1 MRSSGRR
8 CPPGVICLENI
19 TIMFICVIILIV
31 GGGIYL
37 CRQGHRF
44 NGQAQQTQAQH
55 RFNGQAHHRFNGQ
68 SQQTQ
73 AQQTQAPAQQ
83 HIYMEQQAKKGSGND
98 VFFDLYKAPL
108 RDDRCFNQGT
118 RDVRGS
124 VPINVS
130 TQSCDE
136 APYRQIGILTRHG
149 GKDETILP
157 LMGRPLFLRRDK
169 WNFYT
174 LNDKNNMIKL
184 PVKVKGKS
192 GTSEIGC
199 DNVYSGDIVFVEGY
213 NDAFK
218 VTTYDNDIVRYL
230 PSL

>member
-1 MRSSGRR
+1 MPRR
-8 CPPGVICLENI
+8 CPPGVVCIENV
-19 TIMFICVIILIV
+19 TILIICVIFLII

-37 CRQGHRF
+37 L
-44 NGQAQQTQAQH
+44 
-55 RFNGQAHHRFNGQ
+55 Q
-68 SQQTQ
+68 SKSSIKNNIMVLPNSN
-73 AQQTQAPAQQ
+73 ASAPRVQRE
-83 HIYMEQQAKKGSGND
+83 IRGRGDD
-98 VFFDLYKAPL
+98 VFFDIYQPPL
-108 RDDRCFNQGT
+108 RNDRCLNGNGS
-118 RDVRGS
+118 DIRGA

-130 TQSCDE
+130 TQSCDD
-136 APYRQIGILTRHG
+136 APYRQLGILTRYG

-157 LMGRPLFLRRDK
+157 LMGRPLFSRRDK

-184 PVKVKGKS
+184 PVKVKGRS
-192 GTSEIGC
+192 GTSETGC

-218 VTTYDNDIVRYL
+218 VTTYDNDVMRYL

>member
-1 MRSSGRR
+1 MPRR
-8 CPPGVICLENI
+8 CPPGVLCIENV
-19 TIMFICVIILIV
+19 TIMFICVIFIIL

-37 CRQGHRF
+37 YNHKQLPQPSEVRGIRNNITVMPMEHR
-44 NGQAQQTQAQH
+44 
-55 RFNGQAHHRFNGQ
+55 
-68 SQQTQ
+68 
-73 AQQTQAPAQQ
+73 
-83 HIYMEQQAKKGSGND
+83 EKGTGND
-98 VFFDLYKAPL
+98 VFFDIYKAPL
-108 RDDRCFNQGT
+108 RDDRCFTGGG
-118 RDVRGS
+118 DIRGA

-130 TQSCDE
+130 TQSCDD
-136 APYRQIGILTRHG
+136 AKYRQLGILTRYG

-157 LMGRPLFLRRDK
+157 LMGRPLFSRRDK

-184 PVKVKGKS
+184 PVKVKGRS

-199 DNVYSGDIVFVEGY
+199 DNVYTGDIVFVEGY

-218 VTTYDNDIVRYL
+218 VTTYDNDVMRYL

>member
-1 MRSSGRR
+1 MFLCVIFLILGGSIYLYNRRPSSSFSREAQKD
-8 CPPGVICLENI
+8 VNN
-19 TIMFICVIILIV
+19 TIMFM
-31 GGGIYL
+31 
-37 CRQGHRF
+37 
-44 NGQAQQTQAQH
+44 GQNSQMPQQ
-55 RFNGQAHHRFNGQ
+55 
-68 SQQTQ
+68 
-73 AQQTQAPAQQ
+73 
-83 HIYMEQQAKKGSGND
+83 KGRGND
-98 VFFDLYKAPL
+98 VFYDIYKAPL
-108 RDDRCFNQGT
+108 RDDRCITYSG
-118 RDVRGS
+118 DMRGA

-130 TQSCDE
+130 TQSCDD
-136 APYRQIGILTRHG
+136 APYRQLGILTRYG

-157 LMGRPLFLRRDK
+157 LMGRPLFMKRDK

-174 LNDKNNMIKL
+174 MNDKNNMIKL

-199 DNVYSGDIVFVEGY
+199 DNLYTGDIVFVEGY

>member
-1 MRSSGRR
+1 MSRRR
-8 CPPGVICLENI
+8 CPPGVLCIENV
-19 TIMFICVIILIV
+19 TIMFICVIFLII
-31 GGGIYL
+31 GGAVYFYTKKAPNANPSQVKNNIIVTQPRAYE
-37 CRQGHRF
+37 RT
-44 NGQAQQTQAQH
+44 NEKGQ
-55 RFNGQAHHRFNGQ
+55 
-68 SQQTQ
+68 
-73 AQQTQAPAQQ
+73 
-83 HIYMEQQAKKGSGND
+83 GND
-98 VFFDLYKAPL
+98 VFFDIYKAPL
-108 RDDRCFNQGT
+108 RDDRCLTTSG
-118 RDVRGS
+118 DMRGA

-130 TQSCDE
+130 TQSCDD
-136 APYRQIGILTRHG
+136 AKYRQLGILTRYG

-157 LMGRPLFLRRDK
+157 LMGRPLFSKRDK

-192 GTSEIGC
+192 GTSEYGC
-199 DNVYSGDIVFVEGY
+199 DNVYTGDIVFVEGY

>member
-1 MRSSGRR
+1 MARR
-8 CPPGVICLENI
+8 CPPGVLCIENV
-19 TIMFICVIILIV
+19 TILFICVIFIIL
-31 GGGIYL
+31 GGSIYFYN
-37 CRQGHRF
+37 RRPRYEDSISDKDKINNTIMF
-44 NGQAQQTQAQH
+44 MPPRDQA
-55 RFNGQAHHRFNGQ
+55 RGRGD
-68 SQQTQ
+68 
-73 AQQTQAPAQQ
+73 
-83 HIYMEQQAKKGSGND
+83 D
-98 VFFDLYKAPL
+98 VFYDLYKAPL
-108 RDDRCFNQGT
+108 RDDRCMTSSG
-118 RDVRGS
+118 DMRGA

-130 TQSCDE
+130 TQSCGD
-136 APYRQIGILTRHG
+136 AAYRQLGILTRYG

-157 LMGRPLFLRRDK
+157 LMGRPLFSKRDK

-192 GTSEIGC
+192 GTSEYGC

>member
-1 MRSSGRR
+1 MPRR
-8 CPPGVICLENI
+8 CPPGVLCVENV
-19 TIMFICVIILIV
+19 TIMFICIIVLIV
-31 GGGIYL
+31 GGGVYL
-37 CRQGHRF
+37 CR
-44 NGQAQQTQAQH
+44 NKQAQQHMQPKQYVMLPEH
-55 RFNGQAHHRFNGQ
+55 RTPQ
-68 SQQTQ
+68 
-73 AQQTQAPAQQ
+73 
-83 HIYMEQQAKKGSGND
+83 MKGVGDD

-108 RDDRCFNQGT
+108 RDDRCIT
-118 RDVRGS
+118 DVRGG

-130 TQSCDE
+130 TQSCDD
-136 APYRQIGILTRHG
+136 AKYRQVGILTRYG

-199 DNVYSGDIVFVEGY
+199 DNVYTGDIVFVEGY

-218 VTTYDNDIVRYL
+218 VTTYDNDVVRYL

>member
-1 MRSSGRR
+1 MPRR
-8 CPPGVICLENI
+8 CPPGVLCIDLFYIGVIGLILIGGLYLLYNKPGHMQGHMQGQYMQGQYKQEWQNNI
-19 TIMFICVIILIV
+19 TFTTPQKGV
-31 GGGIYL
+31 G
-37 CRQGHRF
+37 
-44 NGQAQQTQAQH
+44 
-55 RFNGQAHHRFNGQ
+55 
-68 SQQTQ
+68 
-73 AQQTQAPAQQ
+73 
-83 HIYMEQQAKKGSGND
+83 ED
-98 VFFDLYKAPL
+98 VFFDIYKAPL
-108 RDDRCFNQGT
+108 RDDRCFTGGG
-118 RDVRGS
+118 DIRGA

-130 TQSCDE
+130 TQSCDD
-136 APYRQIGILTRHG
+136 AKYRQLGILTRYG

-157 LMGRPLFLRRDK
+157 LMGRPLFSKRDK

-192 GTSEIGC
+192 GTSEYGC

>member
-1 MRSSGRR
+1 MSRRR
-8 CPPGVICLENI
+8 CPPGVLCIENV
-19 TIMFICVIILIV
+19 TIMFICVIFLIL
-31 GGGIYL
+31 GGAVY
-37 CRQGHRF
+37 F
-44 NGQAQQTQAQH
+44 YTKKAPNA
-55 RFNGQAHHRFNGQ
+55 NQ
-68 SQQTQ
+68 SQVKNNIIVTQ
-73 AQQTQAPAQQ
+73 PRAN
-83 HIYMEQQAKKGSGND
+83 EKGQGND
-98 VFFDLYKAPL
+98 VFFDIYKAPL
-108 RDDRCFNQGT
+108 RDDRCLTTSG
-118 RDVRGS
+118 DMRGA

-130 TQSCDE
+130 TQSCDD
-136 APYRQIGILTRHG
+136 AKYRQLGILTRYG

-157 LMGRPLFLRRDK
+157 LMGRPLFSKRDK

-192 GTSEIGC
+192 GTSEYGC
-199 DNVYSGDIVFVEGY
+199 DNVYTGDIVFVEGY

>member
-1 MRSSGRR
+1 MQGQCMQGQYRQGQYM
-8 CPPGVICLENI
+8 PGQYKQEWQNNI
-19 TIMFICVIILIV
+19 TFTTPQKGV
-31 GGGIYL
+31 G
-37 CRQGHRF
+37 
-44 NGQAQQTQAQH
+44 
-55 RFNGQAHHRFNGQ
+55 
-68 SQQTQ
+68 
-73 AQQTQAPAQQ
+73 
-83 HIYMEQQAKKGSGND
+83 ED
-98 VFFDLYKAPL
+98 VFFDIYKAPL
-108 RDDRCFNQGT
+108 RDDRCFTGGG
-118 RDVRGS
+118 DIRGA

-130 TQSCDE
+130 TQSCDD
-136 APYRQIGILTRHG
+136 AKYRQLGILTRYG

-157 LMGRPLFLRRDK
+157 LMGRPLFSKRDK

-192 GTSEIGC
+192 GTSEYGC

>member
-1 MRSSGRR
+1 MARR
-8 CPPGVICLENI
+8 CPPGVLCIENV
-19 TIMFICVIILIV
+19 TILFICVIFIIL
-31 GGGIYL
+31 GGSIYFYN
-37 CRQGHRF
+37 RRPRYQDSISDKINNTIMFMPQRE
-44 NGQAQQTQAQH
+44 QAQGREQAQ
-55 RFNGQAHHRFNGQ
+55 
-68 SQQTQ
+68 
-73 AQQTQAPAQQ
+73 AQ
-83 HIYMEQQAKKGSGND
+83 GRGND
-98 VFFDLYKAPL
+98 VFYDIYKAPL
-108 RDDRCFNQGT
+108 RDDRCMTSSG
-118 RDVRGS
+118 DMRGA

-130 TQSCDE
+130 TQSCAD
-136 APYRQIGILTRHG
+136 AAYRQLGILTRYG

-157 LMGRPLFLRRDK
+157 LMGRPLFSKRDK

-192 GTSEIGC
+192 GTSEYGC

>member
-19 TIMFICVIILIV
+19 TVMFICIILLIV

-37 CRQGHRF
+37 CRTKQ
-44 NGQAQQTQAQH
+44 
-55 RFNGQAHHRFNGQ
+55 
-68 SQQTQ
+68 Q
-73 AQQTQAPAQQ
+73 AQQTQAPHMFNGQAQAPHMFNSQAPQ
-83 HIYMEQQAKKGSGND
+83 HIYMEQPAKKGTGND

-108 RDDRCFNQGT
+108 RDDRCFNQGI
-118 RDVRGS
+118 RGS

-136 APYRQIGILTRHG
+136 APYRQIGILTRYG
-149 GKDETILP
+149 GKDETI

-192 GTSEIGC
+192 GTSEVGC